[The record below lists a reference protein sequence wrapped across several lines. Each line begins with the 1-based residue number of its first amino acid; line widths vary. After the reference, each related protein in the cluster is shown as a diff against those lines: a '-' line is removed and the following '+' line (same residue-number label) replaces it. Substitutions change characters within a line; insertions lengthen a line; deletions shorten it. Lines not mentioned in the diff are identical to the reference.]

1 MTLIR
6 QDQNSQP
13 KVLALKRKNKST
25 EFETA
30 IKRCSQLVPIIVA
43 LYYSLS
49 LSAYAEQ
56 PSTEQEIPQPT
67 QVIQHYAPWK
77 HPKILYDR
85 NDLHYR
91 SSPTGLPV
99 NSTRGYAGFRY
110 GPSQS
115 YGSPNTPEI
124 LPLHGTLSPKLQ
136 PLREAP
142 LDVPISEQ
150 YPAKHLQS
158 NVTCGSSSSYR
169 QRLTLRIA
177 IVLAQK
183 KYNKTGQDFGLLLT
197 ISKAGKLLNL
207 EAELPSERMTKHRRV
222 QIDECVEEIQKI
234 IEETEFEPL
243 PDWFQ
248 GKSLKFKLEYRKI
261 SSAVQA
267 LLDEHQE

>member
-1 MTLIR
+1 
-6 QDQNSQP
+6 
-13 KVLALKRKNKST
+13 LKRKNKST